1 MGPLPDGGTEQSSAA
16 PASLLHMLRAT
27 LVAVG
32 FTTSGAFRSAMPS
45 TRRRMTLHVLPPH
58 LEAAREEIDAGAAL
72 LCDVREP
79 GEWASA
85 HLASAIHV
93 PLSGLQ
99 SGRCPPEV
107 LDATKRLYLHCAA
120 GIRVHPANELLRG
133 MGCDDIVP
141 LDEGAGELYQ
151 LGFDKLADPE

>member
-1 MGPLPDGGTEQSSAA
+1 
-16 PASLLHMLRAT
+16 
-27 LVAVG
+27 
-32 FTTSGAFRSAMPS
+32 
-45 TRRRMTLHVLPPH
+45 MTLHVLPPH

-120 GIRVHPANELLRG
+120 GIRVHPAKAALEAL
-133 MGCDDIVP
+133 GCDDVVA
-141 LDEGAGELYQ
+141 LQEGISELYE
-151 LGFDKLADPE
+151 LGFDDLAE

>member
-1 MGPLPDGGTEQSSAA
+1 
-16 PASLLHMLRAT
+16 MLRAT

-120 GIRVHPANELLRG
+120 GIRVHPAADILRS
-133 MGCDDIVP
+133 MGFERVVP
-141 LDEGAGELYQ
+141 LQEGFAQ
-151 LGFDKLADPE
+151 LAQSGRFPFEIPKE

>member
-1 MGPLPDGGTEQSSAA
+1 MCIRDS
-16 PASLLHMLRAT
+16 
-27 LVAVG
+27 
-32 FTTSGAFRSAMPS
+32 
-45 TRRRMTLHVLPPH
+45 
-58 LEAAREEIDAGAAL
+58 EEIDAGAAL

-133 MGCDDIVP
+133 MGCDDVVP

>member
-1 MGPLPDGGTEQSSAA
+1 
-16 PASLLHMLRAT
+16 MLRAT

-79 GEWASA
+79 GEWESA
-85 HLASAIHV
+85 HLASAIQV

-120 GIRVHPANELLRG
+120 GIRVHPAKACLE
-133 MGCDDIVP
+133 
-141 LDEGAGELYQ
+141 A
-151 LGFDKLADPE
+151 LGFDNVVSLREGIGELHELGFDALADKE